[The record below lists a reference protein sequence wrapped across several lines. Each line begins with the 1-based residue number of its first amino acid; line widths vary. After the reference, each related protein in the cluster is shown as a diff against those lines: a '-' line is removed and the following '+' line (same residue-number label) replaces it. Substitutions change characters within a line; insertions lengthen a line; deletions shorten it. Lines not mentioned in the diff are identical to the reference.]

1 MRVAI
6 SVEGQTEEEFVKRVL
21 APYFNERG
29 IVLTPI
35 VLGAGRRGPRG
46 GNVSTPRL
54 AGEMAAL
61 FHNFDAVSSLVDYY
75 GYRGKGK
82 KSIDELEQQ
91 LTAKIRDNL
100 GTNWRQDRVLAYV
113 QRFEFEGLLFSNVE
127 AFSVV
132 IDASEEDVNVLQT
145 IRDSFMTPEDIN
157 DNRETTPANRIKTV
171 LPRYHKVRDGS
182 LVAENT
188 GIGAMLA
195 QCPRFSEW
203 VKKLETIGRKS

>member
-21 APYFNERG
+21 APYLNERG
-29 IVLTPI
+29 IALTPI

-75 GYRGKGK
+75 GYRGRGK
-82 KSIDELEQQ
+82 KSIDELEHQ
-91 LTAKIRDNL
+91 LTDEIKDRIGAK
-100 GTNWRQDRVLAYV
+100 WRRDRVLAYV

-132 IDASEEDVNVLQT
+132 LDASEEEVNVLQT

-203 VKKLETIGRKS
+203 VKKLETIGRKG